1 MTLQTIHVLLVEDD
15 DDDAF
20 LFQEMLQDAESFQ
33 FVFDRVSSYDAA
45 IKKVKENRYDVYVF
59 DYYLGAKN
67 AMDLIEAFNSA
78 GNTKPIIVLTGRQS
92 DRIDVEL
99 LRKGAADFLEKA
111 RLDSY
116 LLERS
121 IRYAIERTRVL
132 MNLNQ
137 SRKKIQDLSLKVL
150 RAEENQRR
158 AIALEL
164 HDGIGSNLASIKYGL
179 DKIDRAAESGHTDL
193 TRIIAAVQDTIEEIR
208 RIHTEL
214 RPPILD
220 ELGLVMAVRWLCRK
234 FQEHQANIKVD
245 IHAELADEQI
255 PDELKIVVFRVLQEA
270 LNNIAKHS
278 QADCVS
284 VFLGERGV
292 DLVLLVEDNGQGFD
306 WQSKCEDV
314 MCEKGTGLDS
324 MRERTELSGGV
335 FQIQSK
341 IGHGTRIT
349 SIWPKNREK
358 SICTG
363 GIILEHQTNCY
374 CRRPYHTE
382 RNIEIR
388 PGSQYRHRGCR

>member
-1 MTLQTIHVLLVEDD
+1 MKLPTIHILLVEDD

-20 LFQEMLQDAESFQ
+20 LFQEMLQEAESFQ
-33 FVFDRVSSYDAA
+33 FVFDRVGSYDAA

-92 DRIDVEL
+92 DRIDIEL

-111 RLDSY
+111 RLNRY

-121 IRYAIERTRVL
+121 IRYAIERTRIL
-132 MNLNQ
+132 MSLNQ

-150 RAEENQRR
+150 RTEENQRR

-179 DKIDRAAESGHTDL
+179 DKINRAAESGHTDL
-193 TRIIAAVQDTIEEIR
+193 TRIIAAVQDTIEETR

-234 FQEHQANIKVD
+234 FHEHQANIKVD
-245 IHAELADEQI
+245 IHAELADEKI
-255 PDELKIVVFRVLQEA
+255 SDELKIVVFRVLQEA

-278 QADCVS
+278 QADCIS

-335 FQIQSK
+335 FLIQSK
-341 IGHGTRIT
+341 IGQGTRIT
-349 SIWPKNREK
+349 SIWPKNRIK
-358 SICTG
+358 G
-363 GIILEHQTNCY
+363 AV
-374 CRRPYHTE
+374 P
-382 RNIEIR
+382 
-388 PGSQYRHRGCR
+388 